1 MKIANIHI
9 RAIND
14 DSLLVLLLVLRAAE
28 AQVLV
33 PDLSGQFSGRLF
45 SHNLF
50 IFAK

>member
-1 MKIANIHI
+1 MMTVCLCCSKQKQNT
-9 RAIND
+9 
-14 DSLLVLLLVLRAAE
+14 LLVLLLVLRAAE

-33 PDLSGQFSGRLF
+33 PDPSGQFSGTLF